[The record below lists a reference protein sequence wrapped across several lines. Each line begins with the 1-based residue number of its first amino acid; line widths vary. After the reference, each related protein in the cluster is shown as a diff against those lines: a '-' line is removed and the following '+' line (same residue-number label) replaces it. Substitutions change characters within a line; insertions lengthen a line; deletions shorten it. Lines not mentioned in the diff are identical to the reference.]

1 MFDNAYASAAFLDH
15 LVIAVRTYG
24 FPAGQVSRGWQVLG
38 YRPMGLLCLLMGL
51 EPLDVA
57 C

>member
-1 MFDNAYASAAFLDH
+1 MFDNAYASAAFLDD